1 MLLLQPVLQ
10 PGDEGL
16 AAELAGA
23 LGGEGVGGRHL
34 AALDRRLDLGDLEL
48 RHVERPG
55 RRPRRR
61 LGQRLGRAAA
71 AQVRR
76 RLGRRREVD
85 LVGGGGRVDALVEA
99 RERLFDDLEMLL
111 HAAPPSL
118 EYALTP
124 HLISAARASTPR
136 RNARSKASWLG

>member
-1 MLLLQPVLQ
+1 QVLQ

-55 RRPRRR
+55 QR

-111 HAAPPSL
+111 HAAPPPL

-124 HLISAARASTPR
+124 HLISVARSNTPR